1 MKMGKIGGY
10 DSGKRLAKVKS
21 FAWRLFSR
29 FFQVYVVWKLI
40 ADDIL
45 EVYMSMMAGMDM
57 GRILLDLSDEV
68 IKRLDDL
75 KVQRNLPRAELLRE
89 AVEQYL
95 ERQDQAETTISRALG
110 LWQGCEEDG
119 VEYQRKLREEW

>member
-1 MKMGKIGGY
+1 
-10 DSGKRLAKVKS
+10 
-21 FAWRLFSR
+21 
-29 FFQVYVVWKLI
+29 
-40 ADDIL
+40 
-45 EVYMSMMAGMDM
+45 MSVMAGLDM

-68 IKRLDDL
+68 IKRQDDL

-95 ERQDQAETTISRALG
+95 ERQSNTTISNALG

>member
-1 MKMGKIGGY
+1 MN
-10 DSGKRLAKVKS
+10 
-21 FAWRLFSR
+21 
-29 FFQVYVVWKLI
+29 
-40 ADDIL
+40 
-45 EVYMSMMAGMDM
+45 MMVGLDM
-57 GRILLDLSDEV
+57 GRILLDLSDEM

-95 ERQDQAETTISRALG
+95 ERQSNTTISNALG

>member
-1 MKMGKIGGY
+1 
-10 DSGKRLAKVKS
+10 
-21 FAWRLFSR
+21 
-29 FFQVYVVWKLI
+29 
-40 ADDIL
+40 
-45 EVYMSMMAGMDM
+45 MSMMAGMDM

-95 ERQDQAETTISRALG
+95 ERQDQAETTVARALG

>member
-1 MKMGKIGGY
+1 
-10 DSGKRLAKVKS
+10 
-21 FAWRLFSR
+21 
-29 FFQVYVVWKLI
+29 
-40 ADDIL
+40 
-45 EVYMSMMAGMDM
+45 MSMIIGLDM
-57 GRILLDLSDEV
+57 GRILLDLSDEM

-95 ERQDQAETTISRALG
+95 ERQSNTTISNALG

>member
-1 MKMGKIGGY
+1 
-10 DSGKRLAKVKS
+10 
-21 FAWRLFSR
+21 
-29 FFQVYVVWKLI
+29 
-40 ADDIL
+40 
-45 EVYMSMMAGMDM
+45 MSMMAGMDM

-110 LWQGCEEDG
+110 LWQVCEEDG

>member
-1 MKMGKIGGY
+1 
-10 DSGKRLAKVKS
+10 
-21 FAWRLFSR
+21 
-29 FFQVYVVWKLI
+29 
-40 ADDIL
+40 
-45 EVYMSMMAGMDM
+45 MSIMTGLDM

-95 ERQDQAETTISRALG
+95 ERQSNTTISNALG

>member
-1 MKMGKIGGY
+1 
-10 DSGKRLAKVKS
+10 
-21 FAWRLFSR
+21 
-29 FFQVYVVWKLI
+29 
-40 ADDIL
+40 
-45 EVYMSMMAGMDM
+45 MSVMTGLDM

-95 ERQDQAETTISRALG
+95 ERQSNTTISNALG

>member
-1 MKMGKIGGY
+1 
-10 DSGKRLAKVKS
+10 
-21 FAWRLFSR
+21 
-29 FFQVYVVWKLI
+29 
-40 ADDIL
+40 
-45 EVYMSMMAGMDM
+45 MMVGLDM
-57 GRILLDLSDEV
+57 GRILLDLSDEM

-95 ERQDQAETTISRALG
+95 ERQSNTTISNALG

>member
-1 MKMGKIGGY
+1 
-10 DSGKRLAKVKS
+10 
-21 FAWRLFSR
+21 
-29 FFQVYVVWKLI
+29 
-40 ADDIL
+40 
-45 EVYMSMMAGMDM
+45 MSMMIGLDM
-57 GRILLDLSDEV
+57 GRILLDLSDEM

-95 ERQDQAETTISRALG
+95 ERQSNTTISNALG

>member
-1 MKMGKIGGY
+1 
-10 DSGKRLAKVKS
+10 
-21 FAWRLFSR
+21 
-29 FFQVYVVWKLI
+29 
-40 ADDIL
+40 
-45 EVYMSMMAGMDM
+45 MMAGMDM
-57 GRILLDLSDEV
+57 GRILLDLSDDV

-95 ERQDQAETTISRALG
+95 ERQDRAETTISKALG
-110 LWQGCEEDG
+110 LWQGCEGDG